1 MFEVK
6 ITSLEDHVA
15 QIQDDRH
22 PNKEKS
28 IFVDNLDRL
37 Y

>member
-1 MFEVK
+1 MFEIK
-6 ITSLEDHVA
+6 ITSLDGHVA
-15 QIQDDRH
+15 QIQDGHH

-37 Y
+37 C